1 MRPTSLPYIDTYLG
15 KHFHPAAPR
24 IEDVHVEDIA
34 RGLAFQCR
42 FNGQTRT
49 FYSLAQHSLFVATL
63 APARLKLA
71 ALLHDAAKAYLGD
84 LAPPLKALFPRFSQL
99 EDEVMAV
106 IGERFGVADFAD
118 PAIRRADRIARA
130 TEQRD
135 LMPHADESCA
145 ALAGIMPT
153 PARIQPLAPHEAEAA
168 FLEHFRELGGDSMNS
183 TSRRAVPGR
192 AATVHRV

>member
-1 MRPTSLPYIDTYLG
+1 MRPTSPLYIATYLG

-24 IEDVHVEDIA
+24 IEDVHIEDIA

-42 FNGQTRT
+42 FNGQTQT
-49 FYSLAQHSLFVATL
+49 FYSLAQHSLFVAAL
-63 APARLKLA
+63 APARLRLA

-84 LAPPLKALFPRFSQL
+84 LAPPLRARLPGFSQL
-99 EDEVMAV
+99 EEEVMAV
-106 IGERFGVADFAD
+106 IGERFGVTDFAD

-130 TEQRD
+130 TEKRD
-135 LMPHADESCA
+135 LMSHADEPCA

-168 FLEHFRELGGDSMNS
+168 FLERFRELGGDSANPKP
-183 TSRRAVPGR
+183 RRDTPGR
-192 AATVHRV
+192 AATVHRL